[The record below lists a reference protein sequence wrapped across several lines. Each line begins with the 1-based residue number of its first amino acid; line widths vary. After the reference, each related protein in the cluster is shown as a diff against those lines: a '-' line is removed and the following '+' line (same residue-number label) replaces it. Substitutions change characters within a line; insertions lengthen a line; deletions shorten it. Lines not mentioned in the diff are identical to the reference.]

1 MECLFLL
8 TLNLEDTITVLK
20 RLYNSQMNDLEKY
33 FENND
38 KRLIDKWMHYFEV
51 YDRHFS
57 KYRGKEVVILEIGIS
72 QGGSLQMWKDY
83 FGDKAKIY
91 GIDINPKCKDFEE
104 KNIEIFIGS
113 QSDRNFLQNVKE
125 KIPKVD
131 IFIDDGGHTMQQ
143 LIVSYQELFGHI
155 KEDGVYLA
163 EDLHTSYWLEY
174 GGGHKRRGTFIEYS
188 KNFIDQLHG
197 FHSEQSSLNVS
208 EFTSSVNSIHY
219 YDSILVVEKR
229 KRAKPFSCTT
239 GTASFV
245 IENSK
250 RTKADRFMRDVKKG
264 QNKLL
269 RFFNLG
275 GSDLFNS

>member
-1 MECLFLL
+1 
-8 TLNLEDTITVLK
+8 
-20 RLYNSQMNDLEKY
+20 MNDLEKY